1 MECLTI
7 ELSLIPKLVVCCVY
21 VPPNSADDYQC
32 DLLSYL
38 EKLPRDSDL
47 VLLGDFNAPDVEWS
61 SFTANLP
68 FSRKLCNFACKLNLI
83 QVVQQPTHHHG
94 NTLDLVF
101 TNNSDRLSNVVVSQQ
116 EAPLSDH
123 YFISFSITSKLKSKN
138 SRHDAPHQIFLFS
151 AVNYFDVDDYL
162 ASAFFDYSSVNSLWS
177 SIKYSIFS
185 ACNLFVPKKTIRPNS
200 YPPWFNSV
208 IRHKLNVLRSLRR
221 SFRHLPTPHK
231 SHKID
236 SLEQAVSSE
245 ISSAKKL
252 YESTLITKFSSNPK
266 RLYQHLKSMNKSRF
280 SPDVLIVNSNP
291 VTDPL
296 AKSEIFNKFFNSTFT
311 HSIFSLPPV
320 ESLPTPAQQLHT
332 VSIEVSDVFE
342 CLSSLDVTKAPG
354 CDNINPR
361 LLKHC
366 ATSLVTPIT
375 NLLQESIRLCTLPE
389 EWKVH
394 KIRPIHKKGDPTNVS
409 NYRPISLLCILSKL
423 LESIIYS
430 KVIAFIRPRLSHKQ
444 FGFLRNRSSL
454 LQLLLS
460 YSEVFKS
467 LDTGTPTD
475 GIYLDFSKAFDTVSH
490 NELLVKLWMIGIT
503 GPLWFWFKDY
513 LSLRTHFVS
522 IDNVCSSHLPVI
534 SGVPQGSILGP
545 LLFIIYINDLPLTIA
560 RSSVFVFAD
569 DTKLFKPITGLDCS
583 NELQADIS
591 DIKNWCRTWKLSLNS
606 SKCVALRFTNKSPP
620 ELSPY
625 SVENT
630 KLEFALSHRDLGIT
644 ISHNLT
650 WSNHFKVICSKAYSA
665 LALIRRTFSNHS
677 AVSTKKQLYLSLVRS
692 QFSYCSQIWRPHL
705 ACDIKRLEQVQRR
718 ATKFILN
725 DYSSSYKA
733 RLVHLQLLPLMH
745 WFEFLDIMFLIKC
758 IKDPPDNFNI
768 FEFIQFVSSSTRSGS
783 NNKLVISLTCSSKVR
798 HFYFN
803 RIARLWNRLPH
814 IDLSL
819 SLLAIKH
826 NIYSILWQN
835 FVHHFESDSTCTFHL
850 VCPCNNCHL
859 SGR

>member
-1 MECLTI
+1 
-7 ELSLIPKLVVCCVY
+7 
-21 VPPNSADDYQC
+21 
-32 DLLSYL
+32 
-38 EKLPRDSDL
+38 
-47 VLLGDFNAPDVEWS
+47 
-61 SFTANLP
+61 
-68 FSRKLCNFACKLNLI
+68 
-83 QVVQQPTHHHG
+83 
-94 NTLDLVF
+94 
-101 TNNSDRLSNVVVSQQ
+101 
-116 EAPLSDH
+116 
-123 YFISFSITSKLKSKN
+123 
-138 SRHDAPHQIFLFS
+138 
-151 AVNYFDVDDYL
+151 
-162 ASAFFDYSSVNSLWS
+162 
-177 SIKYSIFS
+177 
-185 ACNLFVPKKTIRPNS
+185 
-200 YPPWFNSV
+200 
-208 IRHKLNVLRSLRR
+208 
-221 SFRHLPTPHK
+221 
-231 SHKID
+231 
-236 SLEQAVSSE
+236 
-245 ISSAKKL
+245 
-252 YESTLITKFSSNPK
+252 
-266 RLYQHLKSMNKSRF
+266 
-280 SPDVLIVNSNP
+280 
-291 VTDPL
+291 
-296 AKSEIFNKFFNSTFT
+296 
-311 HSIFSLPPV
+311 
-320 ESLPTPAQQLHT
+320 
-332 VSIEVSDVFE
+332 
-342 CLSSLDVTKAPG
+342 
-354 CDNINPR
+354 
-361 LLKHC
+361 
-366 ATSLVTPIT
+366 
-375 NLLQESIRLCTLPE
+375 
-389 EWKVH
+389 
-394 KIRPIHKKGDPTNVS
+394 
-409 NYRPISLLCILSKL
+409 
-423 LESIIYS
+423 
-430 KVIAFIRPRLSHKQ
+430 
-444 FGFLRNRSSL
+444 
-454 LQLLLS
+454 
-460 YSEVFKS
+460 
-467 LDTGTPTD
+467 
-475 GIYLDFSKAFDTVSH
+475 
-490 NELLVKLWMIGIT
+490 MIGIT
-503 GPLWFWFKDY
+503 GPVWFWFKDY

-583 NELQADIS
+583 NELQADIR

-630 KLEFALSHRDLGIT
+630 NLEFALSHRDLGI
-644 ISHNLT
+644 IVSHNLT

-665 LALIRRTFSNHS
+665 LALIRRTLSNHS

-745 WFEFLDIMFLIKC
+745 WFEFLDIMFR

-783 NNKLVISLTCSSKVR
+783 NNKLVISLTRSSKVR

-814 IDLSL
+814 FDLSL